1 MVKKRTIYTASDG
14 KEFDNEKEAEE
25 HDKKVIRESIKVYKV
40 YYNPDL
46 NEGRGYGDHGYVYVH
61 ANKYH
66 EQFLE
71 YFLCKRFGNPI
82 SFVMGTFGSNAIM
95 QTYTYEVGEYSSAY
109 FNYVHIRNYHAL
121 KSPIAEIEEK
131 YKDCDQME
139 RLHEVCMNVSGDN
152 PWKVIDDLKWF
163 AQTDFLADA
172 IVVFEKHRDE
182 QILDEWLKTHDGE
195 DYCKYCP
202 ENAEC
207 PHGMACY
214 GGEPIEPSCYGAD
227 MKEFLYTD
235 SIIEDALEERYG
247 EE

>member
-1 MVKKRTIYTASDG
+1 MLIIELPVALQI
-14 KEFDNEKEAEE
+14 
-25 HDKKVIRESIKVYKV
+25 
-40 YYNPDL
+40 
-46 NEGRGYGDHGYVYVH
+46 
-61 ANKYH
+61 
-66 EQFLE
+66 
-71 YFLCKRFGNPI
+71 
-82 SFVMGTFGSNAIM
+82 VMQNHTFEPGE
-95 QTYTYEVGEYSSAY
+95 YEVGEYSSAY

-172 IVVFEKHRDE
+172 IAVFEKHRDE

-202 ENAEC
+202 ENNEC

-214 GGEPIEPSCYGAD
+214 GGEPIEPPCYGAD

>member
-46 NEGRGYGDHGYVYVH
+46 NEGRG
-61 ANKYH
+61 
-66 EQFLE
+66 
-71 YFLCKRFGNPI
+71 
-82 SFVMGTFGSNAIM
+82 
-95 QTYTYEVGEYSSAY
+95 
-109 FNYVHIRNYHAL
+109 YVHIRNYHAL

>member
-14 KEFDNEKEAEE
+14 KEFNNEKEAEE

-95 QTYTYEVGEYSSAY
+95 QTYTYLEVPESDVKADK
-109 FNYVHIRNYHAL
+109 ILAR
-121 KSPIAEIEEK
+121 IEEVFVDK
-131 YKDCDQME
+131 LWNKE
-139 RLHEVCMNVSGDN
+139 DN
-152 PWKVIDDLKWF
+152 
-163 AQTDFLADA
+163 
-172 IVVFEKHRDE
+172 
-182 QILDEWLKTHDGE
+182 
-195 DYCKYCP
+195 
-202 ENAEC
+202 
-207 PHGMACY
+207 CY
-214 GGEPIEPSCYGAD
+214 AP
-227 MKEFLYTD
+227 F
-235 SIIEDALEERYG
+235 
-247 EE
+247 

>member
-95 QTYTYEVGEYSSAY
+95 QTYTYLEV
-109 FNYVHIRNYHAL
+109 
-121 KSPIAEIEEK
+121 
-131 YKDCDQME
+131 
-139 RLHEVCMNVSGDN
+139 
-152 PWKVIDDLKWF
+152 
-163 AQTDFLADA
+163 
-172 IVVFEKHRDE
+172 
-182 QILDEWLKTHDGE
+182 
-195 DYCKYCP
+195 P
-202 ENAEC
+202 ESDVK
-207 PHGMACY
+207 
-214 GGEPIEPSCYGAD
+214 I
-227 MKEFLYTD
+227 
-235 SIIEDALEERYG
+235 
-247 EE
+247 